1 MERAPYVHFEG
12 LDLAGKSTLSK
23 KFRAA
28 TGGEWNVQRNRIN
41 SVNHIQPLADKIR
54 IEELYD
60 DEVIGT
66 LYYAALLGDIRTF
79 AWPEMPTIQDSTIV
93 LRSFAFHSV
102 ARTPRLPSLFKDIL
116 DEHPKF
122 DMSVLLTASIDKRK
136 ERLKIR
142 MVEHP
147 EVVSKDDTMILSDPN
162 RFLDMEAFII
172 ENAKRVFGSTVVD
185 TTNMTEDQVLNI
197 ALKEYEGLKR

>member
-1 MERAPYVHFEG
+1 MPYVHFEG

-23 KFRAA
+23 KFAAA
-28 TGGEWNVQRNRIN
+28 TGGEWRVQRNRIN

-54 IEELYD
+54 IEALYD

-79 AWPEMPTIQDSTIV
+79 TWPEMPTVQDSTIV
-93 LRSFAFHSV
+93 LRSFAFHSI
-102 ARTPRLPSLFKDIL
+102 ARTPKLPALFKDIL

-122 DMSVLLTASIDKRK
+122 DMSILLTASIDKRK
-136 ERLKIR
+136 ERLQIR
-142 MVEHP
+142 MWEHP
-147 EVVSKDDTMILSDPN
+147 EVVSKDDTMIVSDPN

-172 ENAKRVFGSTVVD
+172 ENSKRVFGSTIID
-185 TTNMTEDQVLNI
+185 TTDMTEEDVLNI
-197 ALKEYEGLKR
+197 ALAKYEGLKR